1 MIATLRASE
10 PLTFPALPPDLDT
23 PRIVVDI
30 SRVAANI
37 DRLQVEMDRR
47 GIALRPHA
55 KTHKSVAIA
64 RMQLGA
70 GARGITVGTL
80 GEAETFVAAGI
91 TDVFVAYPVWASTA
105 KAARLRG
112 LVAAAPGLRVGVESV
127 AAVERLADAMT
138 EGESRPAVLV
148 EVDPGN
154 GRTGV
159 ASPGLAL
166 EIARTARDRGLDV
179 IGVFSHGG
187 HGYRP
192 NRAARAGQD
201 EVSALAAAAA
211 ALRRGGFEVPVISAG
226 STPTMLSAAT
236 GAVTEMR
243 AGTYVLGD
251 RQQAILGSIPVEGC
265 ALAVA
270 ATVVSVHD
278 DRIVIDA
285 GAKALT
291 KDRADFLSGHGGIV
305 GYPDLVI
312 ERVNDYHGIVV
323 APQARRRPGLGDVVA
338 VIPNHVCP
346 VVDLVDE
353 ITVLTASGSV
363 EAWPVDARGRSG

>member
-148 EVDPGN
+148 E
-154 GRTGV
+154 
-159 ASPGLAL
+159 
-166 EIARTARDRGLDV
+166 
-179 IGVFSHGG
+179 
-187 HGYRP
+187 
-192 NRAARAGQD
+192 
-201 EVSALAAAAA
+201 
-211 ALRRGGFEVPVISAG
+211 
-226 STPTMLSAAT
+226 
-236 GAVTEMR
+236 
-243 AGTYVLGD
+243 
-251 RQQAILGSIPVEGC
+251 
-265 ALAVA
+265 
-270 ATVVSVHD
+270 
-278 DRIVIDA
+278 
-285 GAKALT
+285 
-291 KDRADFLSGHGGIV
+291 
-305 GYPDLVI
+305 
-312 ERVNDYHGIVV
+312 
-323 APQARRRPGLGDVVA
+323 
-338 VIPNHVCP
+338 
-346 VVDLVDE
+346 
-353 ITVLTASGSV
+353 
-363 EAWPVDARGRSG
+363 